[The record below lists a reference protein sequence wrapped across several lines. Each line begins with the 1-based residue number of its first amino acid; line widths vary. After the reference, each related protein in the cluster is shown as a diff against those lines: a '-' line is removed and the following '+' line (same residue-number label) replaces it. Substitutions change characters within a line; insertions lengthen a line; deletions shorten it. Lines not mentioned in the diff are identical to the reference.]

1 MGNTNRRGL
10 LDLVDRAERGALLPG
25 EAVILR
31 DAVELL
37 DDLATTLQKVMN
49 GYGVEPVLRG
59 YSPDT
64 TQQLRVISDDDLREG
79 RP

>member
-1 MGNTNRRGL
+1 MGNTNRRSL

-49 GYGVEPVLRG
+49 GYGVEPNLG
-59 YSPDT
+59 DYTPDT
-64 TQQLRVISDDDLREG
+64 TQQLRVISDDDQG
-79 RP
+79 ARP